1 MGGIQ
6 KALANSYL
14 SLGLLAVATIF
25 VFFRFLPTLP
35 TVMQDEYV
43 YLVQTGL
50 QPISENEF
58 GNFLHTFIYA
68 SIFLFGDGFYLAAK
82 VINVFWLFSFS
93 VSVWLTARLY
103 LEHWVA
109 TIIALATALSAT
121 GLYASVLMPEM
132 MFFALASWSIYFFA
146 LAIQPEQKRP
156 WLMFSVSVLFLTLA
170 GLTKPHAIILTAGLV
185 GFLIISVFLK
195 REAFRKSLLRMGLV
209 TFGYVGLKLA
219 LGFALAGTQGLTIL
233 GASYERSLIS
243 FLNQISA
250 FNQGAM
256 SASALVINPVDA
268 QGFSNFFL
276 FTITHLALLIF
287 GFAFMTLGF
296 PMLLIRPLS
305 KLSDFQ
311 LLVIVISVVY
321 LVGIAMF
328 TALVTFTGDNH
339 ADRLL
344 GRYFE
349 FLIPLVF
356 IAGLIELF
364 RREKVL
370 LPRKILFAVSILVFA
385 IVWIAI
391 ISQADFKL
399 SDSATLLGAFRQELL
414 PWLVIAF
421 VAVLALLIIDR
432 PKQLKPIAATALLLT
447 VVLTGL
453 SSQQRQIELNSG
465 KVSADFAGDALRN
478 NHSEIPGDQVVVLGT
493 NKQLAF
499 VTKFWSVKK
508 DVDHFVLNPES
519 IVSAND
525 PQLANYTLIVELAG
539 IQVNDGYELT
549 KGEGFRILGK
559 Q

>member
-82 VINVFWLFSFS
+82 VINVVWLFSFS

-109 TIIALATALSAT
+109 TVIALATALSAT

-209 TFGYVGLKLA
+209 TFGYLGLKLA

-243 FLNQISA
+243 FFNQISA

-276 FTITHLALLIF
+276 FTITHLALLTF

-447 VVLTGL
+447 VLLTGL

-525 PQLANYTLIVELAG
+525 PQLANYTLIVELSG

-549 KGEGFRILGK
+549 TGEGFRILGK